1 VFESRERSV
10 CVNWTAAGAGRGDD
24 VIDVEATDGGVALYG
39 RGRFLGVLA
48 LAGASVVGA
57 DWIGVA
63 DAASPRPSAAQDRAI
78 FNFALV
84 LEDLLS
90 GFYAA
95 ALARGGLS
103 GELKRFAEVAGEHE
117 RDHASFIR
125 QALGSHARPK
135 ASFRFGALTRS
146 RAKFVPAAIEL
157 EDLAVAAYNGQAAN
171 LTRPALGH
179 AIRIVSVEGKHAAW
193 IRAIAHDEPAPR
205 AADPGVDVA
214 AVTAALRRLHVR

>member
-1 VFESRERSV
+1 VKRI
-10 CVNWTAAGAGRGDD
+10 AAGGGLRDD
-24 VIDVEATDGGVALYG
+24 VIDVEAADDAGVALYA
-39 RGRFLGVLA
+39 RGRFLGLLA
-48 LAGASVVGA
+48 LGGATIAGA

-63 DAASPRPSAAQDRAI
+63 DAAGDRPSAAQDRAI
-78 FNFALV
+78 FNFALL
-84 LEDLLS
+84 LEDLMS
-90 GFYAA
+90 GLYAT
-95 ALARGGLS
+95 ALARAGLR

-125 QALGSHARPK
+125 QALGAHARPK
-135 ASFRFGALTRS
+135 ARFRYGALTRNRS
-146 RAKFVPAAIEL
+146 KFVPAAIQL

-193 IRAIAHDEPAPR
+193 IRAIADDEPAPR

-214 AVTAALRRLHVR
+214 AVTAALKRLHVR